1 MFVKMTEKKQE
12 HAKEQLNALKEV
24 ELELIRAVA
33 DSGSSVPV
41 FLPWMGRDY
50 EARESAGSKAG
61 ASYQVANGHTVDN
74 IGEKAMPVMT
84 REGTLRGY
92 VSQLADVTCALQ
104 SVRHLHASGHV
115 VVFDGEES
123 FMPNKG
129 TGEINQII
137 DDGTNY
143 ILETW
148 VVPPKDFRNMTGMD
162 FQGQQ

>member
-1 MFVKMTEKKQE
+1 MFIKMKEKKQE
-12 HAKEQLNALKEV
+12 HAKEQLNVLKEG
-24 ELELIRAVA
+24 EWELIRAVV

-41 FLPWMGRDY
+41 FPPWMGREY
-50 EARESAGSKAG
+50 EARESAASKAG

-104 SVRHLHASGHV
+104 SVRHLHASGHAV
-115 VVFDGEES
+115 IFDGEES
-123 FMPNKG
+123 YMINKG

-148 VVPPKDFRNMTGMD
+148 VVPPKEFKNMTGMGY
-162 FQGQQ
+162 QRQQ